1 MTCKVCGHINEYT
14 ALRCNNCSSSL
25 LESASESLK
34 GTSKSKTAYKKTGLF
49 SSIVN
54 REDAEK
60 MAKDCGQGF
69 FVLAIIQGAVA
80 LLFAPFMLI
89 DAVLLAV
96 GGYFVA
102 YKQSRV
108 AAICMLI
115 LSLVGLVLTTL
126 NKMGHD
132 LGGGNNIIL
141 SLIFT
146 YAAIRAVEATFKLDR
161 ESKIVS

>member
-14 ALRCNNCSSSL
+14 AVRCNNCSSSL
-25 LESASESLK
+25 LEGKYETSGNASK
-34 GTSKSKTAYKKTGLF
+34 PKNANKKTGLF
-49 SSIVN
+49 SSIDS
-54 REDAEK
+54 REDVEK

-80 LLFAPFMLI
+80 LFFAPFMFI
-89 DAVLLAV
+89 DSVFLAV

-102 YKQSRV
+102 YKHSRV
-108 AAICMLI
+108 AAICMLL
-115 LSLVGLVLTTL
+115 LSLIGLIVTTL

-146 YAAIRAVEATFKLDR
+146 YAAIRAVEATFKLHR
-161 ESKIVS
+161 ESKTVS